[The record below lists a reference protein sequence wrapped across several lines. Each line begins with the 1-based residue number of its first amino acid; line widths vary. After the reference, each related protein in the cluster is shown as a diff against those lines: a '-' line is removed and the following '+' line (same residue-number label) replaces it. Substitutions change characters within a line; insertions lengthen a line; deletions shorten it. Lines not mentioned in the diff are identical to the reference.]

1 MALPVVAIIGRPN
14 VGKSTLFN
22 RISRQRQAITDDTP
36 GVTRDR
42 LYQKV
47 EWTGRY
53 FIAIDTGGFMPRS
66 DELFEQKVREQAEIA
81 IAEADLILFLTD
93 AKVGPVDID
102 QDIARL
108 LKKTGKPTILAV
120 NKSDNHSLELQ
131 ASEFYSLGL
140 GDPIPISAATGTGV
154 GDMLDEIIAAIP
166 EVEEE
171 DDEDTIHVAVVGR
184 PNVGKSSLVNKILGS
199 ERLIVT
205 NVAGTTRD
213 SIDSLVEY
221 NDRNIVMID
230 TAGLRRSAR
239 VKDNLEFYTALRTAR
254 SIQRA
259 DVVMVLVEA
268 PLGVTSNDLR
278 IIEQVVEERK
288 GILLVVNKWDL
299 VEKDTH
305 AVDHF
310 TRAFYDRAKT
320 MDFIPLVF
328 VSAKTGQ
335 RATKPLDLV
344 LQIYEERFKRIST
357 SDLNDFL
364 KAVVAEKH
372 PPAHRGQHIKFYYLT
387 QTAVAPPTFVFFA
400 NYPEY
405 LDRSYVRFL
414 ENRLRDEFGFV
425 GNSIRMKFNKRSSKA
440 SA

>member
-1 MALPVVAIIGRPN
+1 MPLPVVAIIGRPN

-22 RISRQRQAITDDTP
+22 RLARQRQAITDDTP

-42 LYQKV
+42 LYQKI
-47 EWTGRY
+47 EWAGRF

-66 DELFEQKVREQAEIA
+66 EEVFEQKVREQAEIA
-81 IAEADLILFLTD
+81 IGEADLVLFLTD

-102 QDIARL
+102 QDISRM

-120 NKSDNHSLELQ
+120 NKADNQTLEVQ
-131 ASEFYSLGL
+131 SSEFYNLGL
-140 GDPIPISAATGTGV
+140 GDPMPISAATGSGV
-154 GDMLDEIIAAIP
+154 GDMLDAVIAKIP
-166 EVEEE
+166 EAVEEE
-171 DDEDTIHVAVVGR
+171 DEETIGVAVVGR
-184 PNVGKSSLVNKILGS
+184 PNVGKSSIVNRILGN

-205 NVAGTTRD
+205 DVAGTTRD
-213 SIDSLVEY
+213 SIDSRVEY
-221 NDRNIVMID
+221 KDEEFLLID
-230 TAGLRRSAR
+230 TAGLRRSAK
-239 VKDNLEFYTALRTAR
+239 VKNNLEFYTAIRTVR

-268 PLGVTSNDLR
+268 PLGVTTNDLR

-320 MDFIPLVF
+320 MDFVPLVF

-335 RATKPLDLV
+335 RATKTLDMV
-344 LQIYEERFKRIST
+344 LKIYQERFKRIST
-357 SDLNDFL
+357 PELNDFL

-387 QTAVAPPTFVFFA
+387 QSAVAPPTFVFFA

-405 LDRSYVRFL
+405 LDRSYIRFL
-414 ENRLRDEFGFV
+414 ENRLRDKFGFV
-425 GNSIRMKFNKRSSKA
+425 GNSIRMKFNKRKSRA

>member
-1 MALPVVAIIGRPN
+1 MPLPVVAIIGRPN

-22 RISRQRQAITDDTP
+22 RIARQRQAITADSP

-42 LYQKV
+42 LYQKI

-53 FIAIDTGGFMPRS
+53 FIAVDTGGFMPRS

-81 IAEADLILFLTD
+81 IAESDLILFMTD
-93 AKVGPVDID
+93 SKVGPVDID
-102 QDIARL
+102 IEIARM
-108 LKKTGKPTILAV
+108 LKKTGKPTILAA
-120 NKSDNHSLELQ
+120 NKADNADLEMQ
-131 ASEFYSLGL
+131 SSEFYSLGL
-140 GDPIPISAATGTGV
+140 GEPVPISAATGTGV
-154 GDMLDEIIAAIP
+154 GDMLDHVIAAIP
-166 EVEEE
+166 EVGEETAS
-171 DDEDTIHVAVVGR
+171 DAIHVAVIGR
-184 PNVGKSSLVNKILGS
+184 PNVGKSSIVNRILGS

-213 SIDSLVEY
+213 SIDSLVQYKEHEF
-221 NDRNIVMID
+221 VLID
-230 TAGLRRSAR
+230 TAGLRRSAK

-254 SIQRA
+254 SIQHA

-268 PLGVTSNDLR
+268 PLGVTTNDLR
-278 IIEQVVEERK
+278 IVEQVIEERK

-310 TRAFYDRAKT
+310 TRAFHDRAKM
-320 MDFIPLVF
+320 MDFVPLVF

-344 LQIYEERFKRIST
+344 LRIYDERFKRIST
-357 SDLNDFL
+357 PDLNDFL

-414 ENRLRDEFGFV
+414 ENRLRDTFGFV